1 MVAIGLL
8 VSWATHGERYIALT
22 DRKVAPSCFC
32 LLDSHSPKV
41 ILAGQTPRPLCVRY
55 ETVVSVDL
63 ERNHLFCREEVVL
76 RRRMSKGRVPKVEY
90 LDSIPSPALA
100 RLTIREQLRLL
111 AADAQQRAAV
121 TSDTHMAPDDG
132 E

>member
-1 MVAIGLL
+1 LLVVAVGLL
-8 VSWATHGERYIALT
+8 VSWATHGERYVALT
-22 DRKVAPSCFC
+22 DRKV
-32 LLDSHSPKV
+32 
-41 ILAGQTPRPLCVRY
+41 ILAGQSPRPLCIRY
-55 ETVVSVDL
+55 ETVVSADL

-111 AADAQQRAAV
+111 AADAQQPGAV
-121 TSDTHMAPDDG
+121 PSQTSDTPGRAPDDG
-132 E
+132 VTF